1 MFFCGGISI
10 SMILWDEEKDK
21 KGDVAFSIF
30 LENKGGLLISIW
42 GPYPVKAKQKRNLP
56 IKSNL
61 GFIIF

>member
-1 MFFCGGISI
+1 
-10 SMILWDEEKDK
+10 MILWDEEKDK